1 MPIRKEE
8 DSVISAVYLAKKI
21 APHLKIIKTRF
32 PASFRIRQAKVTG
45 AIVLLAA
52 TLLMLEKLDCLRGF
66 IFGGKKERENIRKRN
81 EREAADAKWHEE
93 CEKELTE
100 AGIVTAEE
108 KYALEILSFVGM
120 YLNKVV
126 YPEETFKVNADIKI
140 IVPGE
145 EAVMDKNNFEKIITA
160 AFEFGIYSAEDH
172 FTFKG
177 KHLQF
182 KTFNPDLKERAAQIL
197 LTEINQKIDGGV
209 VKLLE
214 RISVQRDADDKI
226 VLKILQELS

>member
-100 AGIVTAEE
+100 AGIV
-108 KYALEILSFVGM
+108 
-120 YLNKVV
+120 
-126 YPEETFKVNADIKI
+126 
-140 IVPGE
+140 
-145 EAVMDKNNFEKIITA
+145 
-160 AFEFGIYSAEDH
+160 
-172 FTFKG
+172 
-177 KHLQF
+177 
-182 KTFNPDLKERAAQIL
+182 
-197 LTEINQKIDGGV
+197 
-209 VKLLE
+209 
-214 RISVQRDADDKI
+214 
-226 VLKILQELS
+226 